1 MGFSQCGSATSTWI
15 REILPTGWGDTY
27 FQGVPGQS
35 FDITDL
41 PNGTYWIEV
50 HANPEGRLF
59 DGDPTNDVELREV
72 ILPRAAGIANGR
84 GSAVARDRYGR
95 VLRVRSLSS
104 RRSA

>member
-72 ILPRAAGIANGR
+72 ILRGRPGSRTVEAPPWHGIDTEGFFGFGR
-84 GSAVARDRYGR
+84 
-95 VLRVRSLSS
+95 
-104 RRSA
+104 